1 MEKKNIVPQVLNF
14 FKNDRSILIFA
25 GIFSL
30 LSISSIIS
38 FWKFGSYLSPDT
50 VGYFQITIGFPDALS
65 SLSPFYPFLL
75 SNLPLSLLPIFD
87 RVLVLNLLTG
97 ILAFYCLYKIALH
110 ADKNAG
116 IILLTFGISL
126 LSWWSF
132 RVLGSAHADSIFY
145 LLLLIWLYL
154 FIWSDKDDTHY
165 FPAIGMVSALM
176 VWVKLNALFLI
187 PLLLV
192 WVLIER
198 NWRWLIVLGCVLA
211 SWALFQWTVPENIVQ
226 FHLTEKMAGEQS
238 ILNHLV
244 LFYENM
250 ASWMQVTLG
259 IIISD
264 VLSQFVPKPIA
275 FILGLGW
282 AFFLLAYLILN
293 KNKGENKT
301 YQLLLFGVMYTLCFL
316 AFQQWSGYREVNF
329 RTLFP
334 YLVVISWATWT
345 TLIRLKQKKIMML
358 LAIFISGHTLAGHAL
373 LWQRDDVASLI
384 MAKKFHQTEVKK
396 NIEAVL
402 EDSHQEIRT
411 DAPEKIMLSF
421 VDLQV
426 LPVQPEAIFIEGKN
440 KTLNQ
445 QEKLLE
451 REQALA
457 SLLSGKAVVVLF
469 QTDEFWEQA
478 AENADVSTY
487 RDNKVLILSLSRLP

>member
-1 MEKKNIVPQVLNF
+1 
-14 FKNDRSILIFA
+14 
-25 GIFSL
+25 
-30 LSISSIIS
+30 
-38 FWKFGSYLSPDT
+38 
-50 VGYFQITIGFPDALS
+50 
-65 SLSPFYPFLL
+65 
-75 SNLPLSLLPIFD
+75 
-87 RVLVLNLLTG
+87 
-97 ILAFYCLYKIALH
+97 
-110 ADKNAG
+110 
-116 IILLTFGISL
+116 
-126 LSWWSF
+126 
-132 RVLGSAHADSIFY
+132 
-145 LLLLIWLYL
+145 
-154 FIWSDKDDTHY
+154 
-165 FPAIGMVSALM
+165 
-176 VWVKLNALFLI
+176 
-187 PLLLV
+187 
-192 WVLIER
+192 
-198 NWRWLIVLGCVLA
+198 
-211 SWALFQWTVPENIVQ
+211 
-226 FHLTEKMAGEQS
+226 
-238 ILNHLV
+238 
-244 LFYENM
+244 
-250 ASWMQVTLG
+250 MQVTLG